1 MERDPEAFLM
11 DVVDAADAISD
22 AVRDID
28 LDEYRRNRLIRSSVE
43 REFII
48 IGEALSQLSRADAK
62 LFAQVDDAQR
72 IISFRNKI
80 THEYIKVDDALVWGF
95 IEKYLKPLR
104 TLCWRLVEKPNQA

>member
-11 DVVDAADAISD
+11 DIVEAADAIAD
-22 AVRDID
+22 AVRAID
-28 LDEYRRNRLIRSSVE
+28 LEEYCHNRLIRSSVE

-48 IGEALSQLSRADAK
+48 IGEALTQLSRVDAE
-62 LFAQVDDAQR
+62 LFSRVSDAPR

-104 TLCWRLVEKPNQA
+104 TLCWSLVEKPNQA